1 MSKLGKE
8 GHNGHFRSCLNEN
21 NAKIRNRTHLLKFK
35 TGENVKRKKQRTS
48 SRFVL
53 FLEREKQPSL

>member
-8 GHNGHFRSCLNEN
+8 GHNGHFRNCLNEN

-35 TGENVKRKKQRTS
+35 RGENVKRKKQRTS
-48 SRFVL
+48 SRFVW